1 MGRVVLV
8 EDRGDNLAADII
20 KKVPDAVVSTNFKV
34 QLQAGDVLCW
44 LPLPNDYV
52 DDQVQELA
60 DLIDKSAFLPRKIVM
75 LSIPGTADDASL
87 GQVEKW
93 YGKKARSLIMMHQY
107 AIKMI
112 DELELPYTIVRIPP
126 LTTEKTSAKM
136 IAEGQPMTGGKLG
149 VDQVVAVLQ
158 SIFDTER
165 YRNQS
170 IGIINDEGGQQ

>member
-60 DLIDKSAFLPRKIVM
+60 SLIDKSVC
-75 LSIPGTADDASL
+75 
-87 GQVEKW
+87 QEK
-93 YGKKARSLIMMHQY
+93 S
-107 AIKMI
+107 
-112 DELELPYTIVRIPP
+112 
-126 LTTEKTSAKM
+126 
-136 IAEGQPMTGGKLG
+136 
-149 VDQVVAVLQ
+149 
-158 SIFDTER
+158 
-165 YRNQS
+165 
-170 IGIINDEGGQQ
+170 